1 MSLSNGEIGM
11 ARVFLLRH
19 GERSDGPG
27 LPSPGV
33 ADAPLSGAGVWQ
45 ARLTALRLKE
55 LLGEET
61 RIMVVTSPARRC
73 VQTAW
78 LVARVLEGAE
88 RYVEPGLA
96 DWTEE
101 VNIDRGGTPCYWPT
115 LSSGPVWDRP
125 PAEETWDMAVERYQ
139 VTCEGLIVRAQ
150 LHSVCLLLCS
160 HQAALEAL
168 RPCGWT
174 QGHCALTELG
184 VSRADGLQ
192 HDCLAWRERFAFV
205 AARGEKLFLSPQCSH
220 VTARPFQMDP
230 DLGDI
235 MASSHSLRQAPLTL
249 VKSRRARHLLL
260 FLHDAQGHLLHLA
273 SGLLLSLKDEQ
284 LVLSSRPGIY
294 WHLNHSGELVANDG
308 HPLVLG
314 PEGLGLQ
321 LDAERGASLPAVH
334 LELVPL

>member
-125 PAEETWDMAVERYQ
+125 PAEERRETWDMAVERYQ
-139 VTCEGLIVRAQ
+139 VTCEGGEAQ
-150 LHSVCLLLCS
+150 I
-160 HQAALEAL
+160 
-168 RPCGWT
+168 
-174 QGHCALTELG
+174 ALTELG

>member
-11 ARVFLLRH
+11 ARVFLLRACLGKIPKGDLIGGGPPH
-19 GERSDGPG
+19 RKEQSDPLRPDSSGGVKAMASVRMGQAFLHQAPG
-27 LPSPGV
+27 
-33 ADAPLSGAGVWQ
+33 SGDVESRRVWQ
-45 ARLTALRLKE
+45 TRPSQVLESGR
-55 LLGEET
+55 

-73 VQTAW
+73 VQT
-78 LVARVLEGAE
+78 GAE

-139 VTCEGLIVRAQ
+139 VTCEGGEAQ
-150 LHSVCLLLCS
+150 I
-160 HQAALEAL
+160 
-168 RPCGWT
+168 
-174 QGHCALTELG
+174 ALTELG

-235 MASSHSLRQAPLTL
+235 MVLQLDEAPLTL